1 MVQVEA
7 ETPDMFLG
15 LLREPRAPGSPLGP
29 THKAILAEQFGR
41 AIFGPKGNWWKTD
54 NKLKGLT
61 SEFAAEIDGTTLA
74 QVITQNTGAS
84 VSGNAFAA

>member
-1 MVQVEA
+1 MEA

-29 THKAILAEQFGR
+29 THKAILIEQFGR
-41 AIFGPKGNWWKTD
+41 AIFGPNGNWWKTD
-54 NKLKGLT
+54 SMLQGLT
-61 SEFAAEIDGTTLA
+61 ADFAAEIDATTLA
-74 QVITQNTGAS
+74 QVITENTGAS